1 MQAKNPTLFIV
12 YLLFGLFSFTACEK
26 EDPQDDSYT
35 IPVTYSFENVDYSGQ
50 LIRQDMMEEITT
62 LMKTGD
68 AGQEVDAAT
77 LKAMYNHQE
86 GAGDFSDQ
94 TLNAS
99 GKNLKSKTFP
109 DFQDLYETFM
119 DELAI
124 ASMSDQ
130 AGSMGQA
137 GVVISTT
144 SEKAYLLN
152 ENGVEYTQLIEK
164 GLMGS
169 CFLYQALAVYLG
181 DIENDDNQTIEAGK
195 GTEQEHHFDEAF
207 GYFGVSPDFPGN
219 TSDVRFWGKYCNGRD
234 DLLGTNALVMDA
246 FLKGRAA
253 ISNKDDDAR
262 DEAVAVITDTWEK
275 VSAATAIHYLNSA
288 RSESKFDDLALR
300 CHALSEAVA
309 FIQSTRFSP
318 EAKMTQT
325 QVENLLVLIGGSTEW
340 TELNF
345 YAASKAKLTQAI
357 EEISAI
363 YEFDTV
369 KFDL

>member
-1 MQAKNPTLFIV
+1 MQAKNSTLF
-12 YLLFGLFSFTACEK
+12 LLLIGLGLFSLPACEK
-26 EDPQDDSYT
+26 EDPADDSYT
-35 IPVTYSFENVDYSGQ
+35 IPDTYSFENVNYEGQ
-50 LIRQDMMEEITT
+50 TIRQDMMEEITA

-68 AGQEVDAAT
+68 AGQLVDASA

-86 GAGDFSDQ
+86 GEANFNNAA
-94 TLNAS
+94 LNTS

-119 DELAI
+119 DKLAE
-124 ASMSDQ
+124 ASQSDQ
-130 AGSMGQA
+130 PGSMGQA
-137 GVVISTT
+137 GVVESTT

-181 DIENDDNQTIEAGK
+181 DIENEDNETVEAGK

-207 GYFGVSPDFPGN
+207 GYFGVSPDFPSN
-219 TSDVRFWGKYCNGRD
+219 TGDVRFWGKYCNGRN
-234 DLLGTNALVMDA
+234 DLLGTNTLIMDA

-253 ISNKDDDAR
+253 ISNNDENAR
-262 DEAVAVITDTWEK
+262 DEAIAIITETWEK
-275 VSAATAIHYLNSA
+275 ISAATAIHYLNTA
-288 RSESKFDDLALR
+288 RSESKFDDLAIR

-318 EAKMTQT
+318 ESKMTQT
-325 QVENLLVLIGGSTEW
+325 QVEELLILIGGSTEW
-340 TELNF
+340 TALNF
-345 YAASKAKLTQAI
+345 YAASKSKLTAAI
-357 EEISAI
+357 ETISAI
-363 YEFDTV
+363 YEFETV
-369 KFDL
+369 KFEL